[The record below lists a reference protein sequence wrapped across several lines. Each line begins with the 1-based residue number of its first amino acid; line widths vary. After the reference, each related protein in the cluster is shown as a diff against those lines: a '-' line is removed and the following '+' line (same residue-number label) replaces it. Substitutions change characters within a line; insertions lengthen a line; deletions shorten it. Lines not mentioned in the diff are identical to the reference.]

1 MKVASSAAQHAGRPA
16 TRFPQEVSGRL
27 FCILMSGAIII
38 RSFRVIGATGAGSL
52 FLCMASEYELVDV
65 GECRDLAFA
74 CRTGPRSIEDA
85 RITHWQLPVV
95 ASARQHRG
103 AATGQYPRRCRLA
116 NRCECGERVAEIRAA
131 HLT

>member
-38 RSFRVIGATGAGSL
+38 GSFRVIGATGAGSL

-85 RITHWQLPVV
+85 RITHWQLPVA
-95 ASARQHRG
+95 ASAHRHLV
-103 AATGQYPRRCRLA
+103 AAAGLNPRRCSSA
-116 NRCECGERVAEIRAA
+116 NRLEYGGRGVA
-131 HLT
+131 L